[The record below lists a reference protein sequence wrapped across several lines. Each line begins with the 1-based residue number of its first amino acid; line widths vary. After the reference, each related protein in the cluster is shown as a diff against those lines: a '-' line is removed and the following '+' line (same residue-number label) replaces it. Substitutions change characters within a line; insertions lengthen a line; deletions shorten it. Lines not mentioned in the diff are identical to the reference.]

1 MSDSELAAIRQ
12 KKLREIQKRI
22 SAKHTPPDTT
32 GPKDV
37 LNKVFKDRASE
48 VFNSA
53 TTQFPVQMSKV
64 KKILTELAVSGKITQ
79 VTGEELFVFLK
90 KLGLNVK
97 LNTTIT
103 YASHGQLKT
112 LEEKMKEEL
121 TKT

>member
-12 KKLREIQKRI
+12 KKLREIQKRF
-22 SAKHTPPDTT
+22 SAKQTPPDTS
-32 GPKDV
+32 GPKEV
-37 LNKVFKDRASE
+37 LNKIFKDRAWE

-53 TTQFPVQMSKV
+53 TVQFPVEMSKV

-90 KLGLNVK
+90 KLGLGVK

>member
-12 KKLREIQKRI
+12 KKLREIQRRF
-22 SAKHTPPDTT
+22 SAKQIHPDTT

-37 LNKVFKDRASE
+37 LNRIFKDRAWE

-53 TTQFPVQMSKV
+53 TAQFPVEMSKV
-64 KKILTELAVSGKITQ
+64 RKILTELAVSGRITQ

-90 KLGLNVK
+90 KLGLDVK

>member
-12 KKLREIQKRI
+12 KRLREIQRRF
-22 SAKHTPPDTT
+22 SAKQTQPDTT

-37 LNKVFKDRASE
+37 LNRIFKDRAWE

-53 TTQFPVQMSKV
+53 TAQFPVEMSKV
-64 KKILTELAVSGKITQ
+64 RKILTELAVSGKITQ

-90 KLGLNVK
+90 KLGLDVK

>member
-1 MSDSELAAIRQ
+1 MSDSELATIRQ
-12 KKLREIQKRI
+12 KKLREIQRRF
-22 SAKHTPPDTT
+22 SAKQIQPDTT

-37 LNKVFKDRASE
+37 LNRIFKDRAWE

-53 TTQFPVQMSKV
+53 TAQFPVEMGKV
-64 KKILTELAVSGKITQ
+64 RKILTELAVSGKITR

-90 KLGLNVK
+90 KLGLDVK

>member
-12 KKLREIQKRI
+12 KKLREIQKRF
-22 SAKHTPPDTT
+22 SAKQTPPDTT

-37 LNKVFKDRASE
+37 LNKIFKDRAWE

-53 TTQFPVQMSKV
+53 TVQFPVEMSKV

-90 KLGLNVK
+90 KLGLDVK

>member
-12 KKLREIQKRI
+12 KKLREIQRRFSVKQ
-22 SAKHTPPDTT
+22 TPPDTT

-37 LNKVFKDRASE
+37 LNRIFKDRAWE

-53 TTQFPVQMSKV
+53 TAQFPVEMSKV
-64 KKILTELAVSGKITQ
+64 RKILTELAVSGKITQ

-90 KLGLNVK
+90 KLGLDVK

-121 TKT
+121 AKT